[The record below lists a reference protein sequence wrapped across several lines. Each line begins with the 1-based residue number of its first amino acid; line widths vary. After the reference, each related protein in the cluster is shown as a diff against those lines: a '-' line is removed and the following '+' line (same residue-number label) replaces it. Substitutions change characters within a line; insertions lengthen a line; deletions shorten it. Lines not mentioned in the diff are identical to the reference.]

1 MTLRPLRRRVVPAE
15 SGSPDDLSP
24 GTADDDVVVET
35 AEPKVPTW
43 EEVARDH
50 GRFIYTVAFRLTG
63 DRDDAAD
70 LTQEVLLR
78 VKKGL
83 STYRPV
89 SIEGWLSRI
98 TTNLFLDE
106 VRRRRRRPTEA
117 LPDDPERVLPP
128 AAAADDVLTSVTL
141 GADVQAALLA
151 LPEEFRAAV
160 VLCDV
165 AALSYGEISD
175 VLGVPVG
182 TVRSRIHRGR
192 LLLRQSLTKAAS

>member
-1 MTLRPLRRRVVPAE
+1 VTLRPLRRRVVRADFG
-15 SGSPDDLSP
+15 SGEASP
-24 GTADDDVVVET
+24 GTSGDETVVERG
-35 AEPKVPTW
+35 EPKIPSW

-83 STYRPV
+83 ITYRPV

-117 LPDDPERVLPP
+117 LPDDPERVLPS
-128 AAAADDVLTSVTL
+128 AAAADDVLSSVTL

-151 LPEEFRAAV
+151 LPEEFRTAV

-165 AALSYGEISD
+165 AELSYAEISEA
-175 VLGVPVG
+175 LAIPVG

-192 LLLRQSLTKAAS
+192 LLLRQALTKAAS

>member
-1 MTLRPLRRRVVPAE
+1 MTLRPLRRRVVPAD
-15 SGSPDDLSP
+15 SGSPDEGSP
-24 GTADDDVVVET
+24 GTSDDGSIVET
-35 AEPKVPTW
+35 AEAKVPSW

-117 LPDDPERVLPP
+117 LPDDPERVLPA
-128 AAAADDVLTSVTL
+128 AAAADDVLSSVTL
-141 GADVQAALLA
+141 GADVQSALLA

-165 AALSYGEISD
+165 AALSYAEISD

-192 LLLRQSLTKAAS
+192 LLLRQALTKAAS

>member
-70 LTQEVLLR
+70 LTQEVLLK

-83 STYRPV
+83 STYQPV

-165 AALSYGEISD
+165 ATLSYAEISE

-192 LLLRQSLTKAAS
+192 LPLRQSLTKAAS